1 MPTATEYLKTQIA
14 THIHEHHLVVLF
26 DPEKQYSHI
35 IDDVDLPGT

>member
-14 THIHEHHLVVLF
+14 THIHEYHFAVLF